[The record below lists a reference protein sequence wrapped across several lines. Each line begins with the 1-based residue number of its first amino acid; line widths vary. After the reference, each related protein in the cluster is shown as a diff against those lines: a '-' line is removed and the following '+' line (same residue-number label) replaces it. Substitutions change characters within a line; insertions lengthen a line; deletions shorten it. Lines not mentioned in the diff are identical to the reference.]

1 MDNLAIVLPPG
12 RAEYDQLLGDEI
24 TLLAG
29 QLNAGSYRL
38 IKLIGRFDDCKAWQC
53 GIALGAARERV
64 RVAHCLQNL
73 PLIDASF
80 ASGEISFS
88 KVRAMTRVATPDN
101 EDYLL
106 MIAQHGTASHVEQV
120 VRKYRNVCCANEDR
134 AELEVVEKRQC
145 VYYQQDDG
153 SWVIHAR
160 LSAEAGALV
169 AKAIEAVAN
178 HELEEQQEQK
188 DVPAGTLSQV
198 DDAAQHDNKSVPADR
213 SPAVTSLQIDDPA
226 EHQKTYRQAR
236 ADALVKMAE
245 HFIATCGQA
254 GVLEGLRGA
263 EHCQV
268 MLHVDIDTLRG
279 HREGQHKGPGCCNL
293 DEKHWISAKTAQ
305 RLSCDAS
312 LVTVLENDRGQVLN
326 IGRRSRTV
334 PPAIKRA
341 LSLRDK
347 TCRVP
352 GCCQSRNLDAHHIQ
366 HWSNGGETSLDNL
379 VHLCRRHHTQLHQG
393 LFSIAVHKAIAE
405 DQARFVFST
414 PSGQR
419 IEASMFP
426 QFSQAAVAS
435 SQEALSNAAPGV
447 DASTCVTH
455 WSGETCDY
463 SMAMDGLLKR
473 DGMLTRAANENEEQE
488 QKSPVK

>member
-1 MDNLAIVLPPG
+1 MDNLATALPPTHVD
-12 RAEYDQLLGDEI
+12 YDQLLGEEI

-38 IKLIGRFDDCKAWQC
+38 IKLIGRFDDCKAWHGGGSVSTCAHWLNWKC
-53 GIALGAARERV
+53 GIAMGAARERV

-88 KVRAMTRVATPDN
+88 KVRAMTRVATPEN

-120 VRKYRNVCCANEDR
+120 VRKYRNVCSANEDR
-134 AELEVVEKRQC
+134 AELEQEDKRQC

-169 AKAIEAVAN
+169 AKAIEAVASR
-178 HELEEQQEQK
+178 EQEEQLEK
-188 DVPAGTLSQV
+188 NDRDVPAETL
-198 DDAAQHDNKSVPADR
+198 
-213 SPAVTSLQIDDPA
+213 LEIDDPA
-226 EHQKTYRQAR
+226 ERQKTYRQAR
-236 ADALVKMAE
+236 ADALIKMAE
-245 HFIATCGQA
+245 HFIATCGHD
-254 GVLEGLRGA
+254 GVLQGLRGA

-279 HREGQHKGPGCCNL
+279 HSSGQHKGPACCNL

-334 PPAIKRA
+334 PPSIRRA

-366 HWSNGGETSLDNL
+366 HWSEGGETSLDNL

-393 LFSIAVHKAIAE
+393 LFSISAHKAHADE
-405 DQARFVFST
+405 EARFVFST
-414 PSGQR
+414 PSSQR
-419 IEASMFP
+419 IEASIFL
-426 QFSQAAVAS
+426 QFSQGAVAS

-447 DASTCVTH
+447 DARTCITH

-463 SMAMDGLLKR
+463 SMAMDGLLQR
-473 DGMLTRAANENEEQE
+473 DGKLEEAL
-488 QKSPVK
+488 

>member
-88 KVRAMTRVATPDN
+88 KVRAMTRVATPQN
-101 EDYLL
+101 EDFLL
-106 MIAQHGTASHVEQV
+106 MIAQYGTASHVEQV
-120 VRKYRNVCCANEDR
+120 VRKYRNVGCANDDR

-160 LSAEAGALV
+160 LPAEAGALV
-169 AKAIEAVAN
+169 AKAIEAVASR
-178 HELEEQQEQK
+178 EQEEQQEQEQEQENQDVPAGLRSAERNNK
-188 DVPAGTLSQV
+188 IVPAGTLL
-198 DDAAQHDNKSVPADR
+198 A
-213 SPAVTSLQIDDPA
+213 LDDPA

-245 HFIATCGQA
+245 HFIATCGHD
-254 GVLEGLRGA
+254 GVLRGLRGS

-279 HREGQHKGPGCCNL
+279 HSGGQHQERACCNL

-312 LVTVLENDRGQVLN
+312 LVTILENDRGQVLN

-341 LSLRDK
+341 LSLRDR

-366 HWSNGGETSLDNL
+366 HWSEG
-379 VHLCRRHHTQLHQG
+379 
-393 LFSIAVHKAIAE
+393 
-405 DQARFVFST
+405 
-414 PSGQR
+414 
-419 IEASMFP
+419 
-426 QFSQAAVAS
+426 
-435 SQEALSNAAPGV
+435 
-447 DASTCVTH
+447 
-455 WSGETCDY
+455 GETCDY